1 MDFSTTRLI
10 TRPRVAGRAAGLAVA
25 ALCTLLAALACTAQ
39 QARADD
45 LCVGVTL
52 ACVSSYNYP
61 ADATGLQ
68 LAFSDS
74 STGAHPA
81 ADSIH
86 IAPGVYESSV
96 GFVLNVLSGES
107 VSLFGSGS
115 GQTILRAVDS
125 AADALTIS
133 GVGATAIVNGL
144 TVESNA
150 TLAGATA
157 VTATNSSTFYHSDLH
172 CRAANCT
179 AYEVIGAIGK
189 FDTGTI
195 SADAAGSTA
204 FDVSGTSTSDNYL
217 VVTRI
222 VGFDTGVESQDRDV
236 VMRSVLVDLGGIDGA
251 VGATLDVVSATS
263 ERKIDLAGSTI
274 IGEGPNQTGVAA
286 DNHSATDD
294 SAIYSRST
302 AIDLAG
308 AGAAPLDCD
317 EFSGG
322 DALLTTINSA
332 YDTAYAGGCTE
343 TITSPLN
350 IKSSPA
356 NYANRAAR
364 DLRPI
369 WGSPLI
375 DAGEPFYGGSAPYDS
390 HDVNDKDRTRGT
402 KIDIG
407 AVEYQFLRPVITGEI
422 QFSRSGVFD
431 NLVTASLNVADAD
444 SDPLEYGWATDKG
457 ALPGTPSVTLKLS
470 YAAHGGSVRFTAT
483 VKDPSGLTDSESTS
497 ITTNVLSLQNLTGST
512 KPITAS
518 RATKFTVLKRRPK
531 GSSFKFS
538 SNTDVRLKFTFKRV
552 YKGRYNKKNRCDVSG
567 RTRRGFKCV
576 VRRKMKRPVL
586 WARIKAGTFWIK
598 PGGQVGKTRLKRG
611 LYDVTGEGS
620 IDGRKANVSLQM
632 RIR

>member
-1 MDFSTTRLI
+1 M
-10 TRPRVAGRAAGLAVA
+10 
-25 ALCTLLAALACTAQ
+25 LLAALVCTAQ

-52 ACVSSYNYP
+52 ACAGTYNYP

-68 LAFSDS
+68 QAFSDS
-74 STGAHPA
+74 ATVAHPA

-86 IAPGVYESSV
+86 IAPGVYESSA
-96 GFVLNVLSGES
+96 GFDLNVISGES

-115 GQTILRAVDS
+115 GQTILRAVGS
-125 AADALTIS
+125 AVDTLTIS
-133 GVGATAIVNGL
+133 GTGATAIVNGL

-150 TLAGATA
+150 SLAGATA
-157 VTATNSSTFYHSDLH
+157 VSATNSSSFYRSDLH
-172 CRAANCT
+172 CRAINCT
-179 AYEVIGAIGK
+179 AYEVIGSVGK

-204 FDVSGTSTSDNYL
+204 FDASGTSSSDNFL
-217 VVTRI
+217 IVTRI

-236 VMRSVLVDLGGIDGA
+236 VMRSVLVDLGGINGA
-251 VGATLDVVSATS
+251 VGATLDLVSATS

-274 IGEGPNQTGVAA
+274 IGEGPNQTGVKTE
-286 DNHSATDD
+286 NYSATDD
-294 SAIYSRST
+294 SAIYARST
-302 AIDLAG
+302 AIDLVGEA
-308 AGAAPLDCD
+308 AAPLDCD

-322 DALLTTINSA
+322 ETLLTTINSA
-332 YDTAYAGGCTE
+332 YDTAYVGGCTE
-343 TITSPLN
+343 TITSPLD

-375 DAGEPFYGGSAPYDS
+375 DAGEPFYGGSAAYDS
-390 HDVNDKDRTRGT
+390 HDVNDKDRTRGS

-407 AVEYQFLRPVITGEI
+407 AVEYQFSKPVITGEI
-422 QFSRSGVFD
+422 QFSRSGELD

-444 SDPLEYGWATDKG
+444 SDPLEYGWSTDKG
-457 ALPGTPSVTLKLS
+457 ALPGTPSVTLKIS
-470 YAAHGGSVRFTAT
+470 YATHGGSVRFTAT
-483 VKDPSGLTDSESTS
+483 VKDPSGLTDTESTS
-497 ITTNVLSLQNLTGST
+497 ISAHVLSLQNLTGSAR
-512 KPITAS
+512 PITAS
-518 RATKFTVLKRRPK
+518 GATKFAVSKRRPK

-538 SNTDVRLKFTFKRV
+538 SNADVRLKLTFKRI
-552 YKGRYNKKNRCDVSG
+552 YKGRYDKKHRCDVSG
-567 RTRRGFKCV
+567 RTRRGYKCF

-586 WARIKAGTFWIK
+586 WARIEAGTFWIK
-598 PGGQVGKTRLKRG
+598 AGGQVGKTKLKRG
-611 LYDVTGEGS
+611 LYEVTGEGS
-620 IDGRKANVSLQM
+620 IDGRKASVLMQM